1 MNRRFQISISHR
13 PLSDQSDTS
22 SQSGPFGRL
31 KLLLGSLLFAAI
43 SVSVLVVAFVL
54 GSIIAAVL
62 WIALVIAV
70 VGIIFQATLRRA
82 QK

>member
-1 MNRRFQISISHR
+1 M
-13 PLSDQSDTS
+13 
-22 SQSGPFGRL
+22 

-70 VGIIFQATLRRA
+70 VGIIFQATFRRA

>member
-13 PLSDQSDTS
+13 PLSHQADAS

-31 KLLLGSLLFAAI
+31 RLLLSALLFAGI
-43 SVSVLVVAFVL
+43 SVGILVVAFVL

-70 VGIIFQATLRRA
+70 VGVIFQATLRPGP
-82 QK
+82 K